1 MSITELAPRPTRAE
15 DERADLRTDA
25 GVRRAWL
32 AYGPEL
38 RRYATAQLRD
48 AFQAEDMVQETF
60 VRAWRNGER
69 FDPARGT
76 LRGWLFAILR
86 NLLIDAA
93 RARAARPR
101 LAPAGADTVV
111 PDEIDARLSTLLIGQ
126 AIRQLTDE
134 HREVVIASYLHDRP
148 HRDIAASLQV
158 PVGTVRS
165 RLFYARKAL
174 ATQWGFDDGQ

>member
-1 MSITELAPRPTRAE
+1 MSITDLPLRPTRAE

-32 AYGPEL
+32 SYGPEL

-48 AFQAEDMVQETF
+48 AYRAEDMVQETF
-60 VRAWRNGER
+60 LRAWRNGER
-69 FDPARGT
+69 FDPERGT

-101 LAPAGADTVV
+101 LAQADADAVA
-111 PDEIDARLSTLLIGQ
+111 PDEIDARLSTLLVAKALQ
-126 AIRQLTDE
+126 QLTDE

-158 PVGTVRS
+158 PIGTVRS

-174 ATQWGFDDGQ
+174 ATQWGIR

>member
-1 MSITELAPRPTRAE
+1 MSITQLAPHPTRAE

-48 AFQAEDMVQETF
+48 TNRAEDLVQETF
-60 VRAWRNGER
+60 LRAWRNGER

-76 LRGWLFAILR
+76 VRGWLFAILR

-101 LAPAGADTVV
+101 VANADADAVA
-111 PDEIDARLSTLLIGQ
+111 PDEIDARLSALMIAKALQ
-126 AIRQLTDE
+126 QLTDE
-134 HREVVIASYLHDRP
+134 HREVVVASYLHDQP
-148 HRDIAASLQV
+148 HREIAASLRV
-158 PVGTVRS
+158 PIGTVRS
-165 RLFYARKAL
+165 RLFYARRAL
-174 ATQWGFDDGQ
+174 ATAVGVR